1 MVCGQ
6 PGRFCPLVRR
16 MIKTCRLMVML
27 MKTMFAEVVRDAIK
41 IKGNNLYESFLS

>member
-16 MIKTCRLMVML
+16 MIKPWNLMVML
-27 MKTMFAEVVRDAIK
+27 MMMMLAEVVRDAIK
-41 IKGNNLYESFLS
+41 IKGNNLQESFLS